1 MATTTIPSA
10 DELSRE
16 LSALST
22 TSSNQSISNNNA
34 DSDSSESISQHDT
47 VMSASSSRPTTAG
60 MSSVTTPGVSSRES
74 TGVRRQNSG
83 NDESEYESVSRENS
97 VYSQTIR
104 EGTIN
109 DDKVKDNSGD
119 KRQSSAASS
128 YGREQTSRI
137 SHRDN
142 GDNYDDYDDD
152 FEVDDSG
159 SSSQS
164 SSRQQSFVS
173 RPNESESDGESNDAV
188 ADDGGPKIEKENS
201 VLIEKDGKF
210 ELVEEKDL
218 TSDQR
223 SALGLTTIARGKQK
237 PNALDVPKTRVRKS
251 SNPEF
256 AHLKSEYAMSEQ
268 QKEMRSRRIS
278 VKQMLRQEE
287 KEKSKQEEEEKKSAA
302 DKSFKVCVGLKL

>member
-1 MATTTIPSA
+1 MATTATTSA

-74 TGVRRQNSG
+74 TGVPRQNSG

-97 VYSQTIR
+97 VYSETIR

-109 DDKVKDNSGD
+109 DDKDNSGD

-173 RPNESESDGESNDAV
+173 RPNESESDGDSNGGV
-188 ADDGGPKIEKENS
+188 ADDGGPKMEKENS

-218 TSDQR
+218 SSDQR

-237 PNALDVPKTRVRKS
+237 PNALDVPKARVRKS

-268 QKEMRSRRIS
+268 QKEMKSRRIS

-302 DKSFKVCVGLKL
+302 DKSFKVCVGL